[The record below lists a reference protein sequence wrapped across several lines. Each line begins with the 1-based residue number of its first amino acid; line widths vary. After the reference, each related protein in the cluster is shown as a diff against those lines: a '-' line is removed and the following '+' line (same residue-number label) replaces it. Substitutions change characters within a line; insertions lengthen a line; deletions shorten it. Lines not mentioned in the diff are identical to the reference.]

1 MRELMKKASAGQYSC
16 NPLGKNPG
24 DVWVIPNLKSNHV
37 EKTEHPCQFP
47 VELVERLVLS
57 MTKRDDW
64 VLDPF
69 LGSGT
74 SIIAAVRH
82 GRRGAGAEV
91 VPKYVKLAR
100 ERIEAEFAGTL
111 RTRPMDRPSYD
122 PIKAGNSLTIAP
134 WTSKRETAQMALLET
149 PPGSKSTPS
158 NENC

>member
-1 MRELMKKASAGQYSC
+1 MTGCRTNGCLAVTAMLGFAVIHRFRNELEQWMTGVGIAAVIIVGACAGHPVSHYESTVQKASAGQTIRKRIGRWH
-16 NPLGKNPG
+16 PELLP
-24 DVWVIPNLKSNHV
+24 

-82 GRRGAGAEV
+82 G
-91 VPKYVKLAR
+91 
-100 ERIEAEFAGTL
+100 L
-111 RTRPMDRPSYD
+111 R
-122 PIKAGNSLTIAP
+122 
-134 WTSKRETAQMALLET
+134 
-149 PPGSKSTPS
+149 
-158 NENC
+158 